1 MLKMSFGYQ
10 ADYTANIYY
19 SAASAATK
27 CSFTFILYSVLIQK
41 IQFLNLVILGPF
53 LVMFLPTK

>member
-27 CSFTFILYSVLIQK
+27 CSFTFILYSVLI
-41 IQFLNLVILGPF
+41 
-53 LVMFLPTK
+53 